1 MIQNINLLNKSGL
14 VLVLF
19 TVSKLPASENNLSLA
34 VEQAY
39 TDKYFLASKLKI
51 GNFSSCLHYQINGL
65 LSKSISS
72 N

>member
-1 MIQNINLLNKSGL
+1 
-14 VLVLF
+14 
-19 TVSKLPASENNLSLA
+19 LPASENNLSLA

-51 GNFSSCLHYQINGL
+51 GNFSSRSHHQINGL